1 MKDKAWYPVLFMF
14 LVTAIPTALLIG
26 LSQYTRARIQ
36 ANTQISFEKAVLCAV
51 APDSAPTLRGM
62 ALHQRFL
69 AVINTNIS
77 AAAGAYRLMDGATV
91 KAYAIPFAGKGFWA
105 TIKGVIAIAP
115 DKTTVL
121 GFQIYEQSETPGLG
135 AEIAQPWF
143 GKQFQGKTLAA
154 GVAPIIFR
162 RKGEPLGPHDV
173 EAVTGGT
180 QTSVRLERLLNDAV
194 ATWRAALINA
204 RTAP

>member
-36 ANTQISFEKAVLCAV
+36 ANTQISFEKAVLYAV
-51 APDSAPTLRGM
+51 APDTPPSLRGM

-69 AVINTNIS
+69 DVINTNIG

-91 KAYAIPFAGKGFWA
+91 KAYAIPFAGKGFWD

-115 DKTTVL
+115 DKTTVV

-135 AEIAQPWF
+135 AEISQPWF
-143 GKQFQGKTLAA
+143 GKQFQGKTLASGA
-154 GVAPIIFR
+154 AAIIFR
-162 RKGEPLGPHDV
+162 RKGDPLGPHDV

-180 QTSVRLERLLNDAV
+180 QTSVRLERLLNKAV
-194 ATWRAALINA
+194 ATWRAAPSATI
-204 RTAP
+204 TP